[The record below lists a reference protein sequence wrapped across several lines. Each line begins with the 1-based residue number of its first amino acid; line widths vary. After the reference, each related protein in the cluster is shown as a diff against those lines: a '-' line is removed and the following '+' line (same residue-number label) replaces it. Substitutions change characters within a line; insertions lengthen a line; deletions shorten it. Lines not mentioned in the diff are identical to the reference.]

1 MRLKQC
7 FHLNSYKFGAFISIL
22 NMRQILSSFIKTIRR
37 ILADKLN
44 QYNTTLPYLITVIIA
59 LIVVVGGINLF
70 IELTETLKTE
80 ILASYDTAITDY
92 IISYRSPTLTSYFKF
107 VTNVGDTYGYLI
119 VLGMF
124 FLVSLF
130 VIKRWKYVAQA
141 TLVLALATISNMML
155 KRFIDRARPGIE
167 HLVSVETL
175 SYPSG
180 HAMSAMAFYGF
191 LIFLVT
197 KFNTHKVTKFLLIVI
212 LVVLVL
218 SIGISRIYLGV
229 HFPSDVAGGFIAGF
243 IWIVFY
249 VLVFDLI
256 ELFIRDPKT

>member
-1 MRLKQC
+1 
-7 FHLNSYKFGAFISIL
+7 
-22 NMRQILSSFIKTIRR
+22 MRQILSSFIKSVRKF
-37 ILADKLN
+37 LADKLN

-59 LIVVVGGINLF
+59 LIVVVGGINAF

-80 ILASYDTAITDY
+80 VLANYDSAITDY
-92 IISYRSPTLTSYFKF
+92 VISYRSPTLTSYFKF

-119 VLGMF
+119 VLGV
-124 FLVSLF
+124 FLVVSLF
-130 VIKRWKYVAQA
+130 VFKRWKYVAQA
-141 TLVLALATISNMML
+141 TLVLALATVSNMIL

-197 KFNTHKVTKFLLIVI
+197 KFKIQKVIKYVLIIVLVLLI
-212 LVVLVL
+212 L

-243 IWIVFY
+243 IWVVFC
-249 VLVFDLI
+249 VLIFDLI
-256 ELFIRDPKT
+256 ELFRRDPQT

>member
-1 MRLKQC
+1 MPL
-7 FHLNSYKFGAFISIL
+7 ISIL
-22 NMRQILSSFIKTIRR
+22 SMRQILSFFIKTIRQF
-37 ILADKLN
+37 LADKLN
-44 QYNTTLPYLITVIIA
+44 QYNTTLPYLITMIIA
-59 LIVVVGGINLF
+59 LVVVVGGINLF

-80 ILASYDTAITDY
+80 LLASYDTAITDH

-119 VLGMF
+119 VLAL
-124 FLVSLF
+124 FLIVSLF
-130 VIKRWKYVAQA
+130 VTKRWKYVAQA

-197 KFNTHKVTKFLLIVI
+197 KFKIQKVAKFILIIVLVI
-212 LVVLVL
+212 LIL

-243 IWIVFY
+243 IWVVFCK
-249 VLVFDLI
+249 LIFDLI
-256 ELFIRDPKT
+256 ELFRRDSQT